1 MRTTH
6 ACAAPLTAP
15 GKDGYLPQ
23 LPHVRDGVRHP
34 VRAHTFS
41 AQLEEGSEGVGG
53 RVGFDGG
60 HGAGDGGVEAVQSL
74 AQVPP
79 EDLPRRR
86 GRGGGRGR
94 LRREAWGMQ
103 GCVCVC
109 GLSTRTSRRRSTHV
123 SAISR
128 RPSTASA
135 LAVATV
141 RVGWY
146 GNDGDSKWASDAEL
160 PGAGGGDVLYVCSTR
175 AGRSRSDAEEN
186 GDNEEEEEEGAPK
199 RPVYAP

>member
-1 MRTTH
+1 
-6 ACAAPLTAP
+6 
-15 GKDGYLPQ
+15 

-60 HGAGDGGVEAVQSL
+60 HGAGDGGVEAVQGL

-79 EDLPRRR
+79 EDLPRQS
-86 GRGGGRGR
+86 GGEGERAVEERSEGV
-94 LRREAWGMQ
+94 A

-109 GLSTRTSRRRSTHV
+109 VDRARTSRRRSTHA
-123 SAISR
+123 SATSR
-128 RPSTASA
+128 RPSTTSA

-146 GNDGDSKWASDAEL
+146 GNDGDSKWASDAPL
-160 PGAGGGDVLYVCSTR
+160 PAAGGGDVLYVCSTR

-186 GDNEEEEEEGAPK
+186 GDNEEEEAPK
-199 RPVYAP
+199 RTVYAP